1 MCSKSLLSLEW
12 TTAELAQPRLDYIR
26 KGLNGIKDS
35 ADVSQM
41 KICPLGFCFVGPL
54 PDFFFFFFVKDEQ
67 PGSKVEEPEDSTATA
82 LTQMSAQ
89 LLFRV
94 HVSEE
99 M

>member
-1 MCSKSLLSLEW
+1 MPFGVLLCRASSLL
-12 TTAELAQPRLDYIR
+12 
-26 KGLNGIKDS
+26 
-35 ADVSQM
+35 
-41 KICPLGFCFVGPL
+41 
-54 PDFFFFFFVKDEQ
+54 FFFFVKDEQ